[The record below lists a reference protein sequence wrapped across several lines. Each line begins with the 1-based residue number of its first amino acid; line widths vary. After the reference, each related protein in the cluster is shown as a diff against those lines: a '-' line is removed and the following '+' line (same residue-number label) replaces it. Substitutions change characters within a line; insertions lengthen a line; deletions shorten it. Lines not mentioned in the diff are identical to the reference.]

1 MDNDPKHAIKQI
13 KTFLNIMM
21 KNNYGIQNSK
31 ICAIT
36 FQPLKMVCF
45 FCIKMTLIPNQY
57 MEFICVVNICQA

>member
-1 MDNDPKHAIKQI
+1 
-13 KTFLNIMM
+13 MM

-36 FQPLKMVCF
+36 FQPLKMGFFF